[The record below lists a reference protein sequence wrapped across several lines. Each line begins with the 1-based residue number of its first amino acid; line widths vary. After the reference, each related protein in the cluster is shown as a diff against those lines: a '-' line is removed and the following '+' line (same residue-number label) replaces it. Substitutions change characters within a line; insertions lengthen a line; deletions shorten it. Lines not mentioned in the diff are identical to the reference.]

1 MWPERFSLFGSLRS
15 ILVGPYLL
23 VLSLVMLDGK
33 AQTQSAVKPVALSAS
48 AIRAYYRGKYLE
60 VVKVYEQKEREGV
73 PLSPESKLYAA
84 SSFLALQDKAKA
96 YTLYREAFAELN
108 PDGVET
114 RFVAEYG
121 ILCLHA
127 EDLNAAQRYI
137 QAALTRLSDPDSIIY
152 LSTALDWTKQA
163 LAYKDPPPADYLW
176 KAYNFSRLNSP
187 ESDYCVFR
195 YRDALYF
202 ISRRAP
208 ERGRDPEDLLPYE
221 ALYVAPLADTTV
233 RQMGFFGKFH
243 ESIAGFI
250 GKDTMVVYRSAR
262 RRGDFYI
269 SVWKEGLWSEPVLW
283 KAFPNS
289 RKGSEDAICEDS
301 KTGEI
306 IFSSDRKGTRGGKD
320 LWRTRRLPDGR
331 FSEPEPLT
339 ELNSPYDEDAPLI
352 IGDTLYFASNRPQSL
367 GGYDLFRSLRQNNR
381 WSTPERLPKPFNSS
395 AHDIYLFWLNPDSA
409 LISSDR
415 LSTLGEM
422 DIFLIVKEKLLPPRP
437 PPPPPPPQPRFYTFS
452 GRSYDVRTQAS
463 VPATIL
469 LVPEPDAPPLWEAR
483 SEASGSFSAVKPH
496 AGNYFLIA
504 TAPGYAAYI
513 EPVTIPD
520 STDFTRDIA
529 MVPLEELRKIRFP
542 RIHFDFDRHTLRME
556 APKSLD
562 TLLTILQTYP
572 TVIVAVEGHTDS
584 IGTDA
589 YNIRLGQRRAEAART
604 YLIERGIAPYRL
616 RPYTYGERR
625 PWRPN
630 NNPYNRFLNRRVEF
644 RILESAEPLPSQN

>member
-1 MWPERFSLFGSLRS
+1 MV
-15 ILVGPYLL
+15 ILAGPYFFGLS
-23 VLSLVMLDGK
+23 VLTLDVK
-33 AQTQSAVKPVALSAS
+33 AQTSSSVKPVSLPGS
-48 AIRAYYRGKYLE
+48 AIRAYYRGRYLD
-60 VVKVYEQKEREGV
+60 VVKAYEQKEKEGV
-73 PLSPESKLYAA
+73 LLSPESKLYAA
-84 SSFLALQDKAKA
+84 SSFLALQDKARA
-96 YTLYREAFAELN
+96 YTVYREAFSEVN
-108 PDGVET
+108 PDQVDT

-127 EDLNAAQRYI
+127 EDLNAAQRYV
-137 QAALTRLSDPDSIIY
+137 QAALNRLSDPDSIIY

-163 LAYKDPPPADYLW
+163 LTYKDPPPADYVW

-187 ESDYCVFR
+187 EPDYCVFR
-195 YRDALYF
+195 HGDALYF

-208 ERGRDPEDLLPYE
+208 ERGVAPEDLLPYE
-221 ALYVAPLADTTV
+221 ALYVAPLADTTAHPI
-233 RQMGFFGKFH
+233 GFFGKFH
-243 ESIAGFI
+243 EGIAGFV

-269 SVWKEGLWSEPVLW
+269 SVWKGDRWSEPVLW

-289 RKGSEDAICEDS
+289 RKGSEDAICEDP
-301 KTGEI
+301 KTDEI
-306 IFSSDRKGTRGGKD
+306 IFSSDRKGTQGGKD

-331 FSEPEPLT
+331 FSEPEPLA
-339 ELNSPYDEDAPLI
+339 ELNSPYDEDAPII

-381 WSTPERLPKPFNSS
+381 WGPPQRLPKPFNTP

-409 LISSDR
+409 FISSDR
-415 LSTLGEM
+415 LSGLGKM
-422 DIFLIVKEKLLPPRP
+422 DIFLIVKEKL
-437 PPPPPPPQPRFYTFS
+437 PPPPPPQPRVYTFS
-452 GRSYDVRTQAS
+452 GRTYDMRTQAS

-469 LVPEPDAPPLWEAR
+469 LVSEPDTPPLWEAR
-483 SEASGSFSAVKPH
+483 SESSGQFSAVKPRG
-496 AGNYFLIA
+496 GNYFIIA

-513 EPVTIPD
+513 EPITIPD
-520 STDFTRDIA
+520 SADFTRDIA
-529 MVPLEELRKIRFP
+529 MIPLEELRKIRFP
-542 RIHFDFDRHTLRME
+542 RVHFDFDKYTLRIE

-562 TLLTILQTYP
+562 TVLTILQTYP

-589 YNIRLGQRRAEAART
+589 YNIRLGQRRAEAARA

-616 RPYTYGERR
+616 RPYTYGERQ

-644 RILESAEPLPSQN
+644 RVLESAEPLPPQN